1 MVKTRTKT
9 SPVWEK
15 FSLSSDNKRAKC
27 NHCGE
32 TLEYNSRYGPRNLI
46 QHLETQRCL
55 KRKSS
60 KGRKLRGSRKR
71 RSRKLR
77 SRKLRSRRSRSRRS
91 RSRRSRSRRSR
102 SRKSRSRRSRKTR
115 SRRSRSRRSRSRRSR
130 SRRSRR
136 TRSRRKARRSY
147 MTKSSKVWSMYTIS
161 KNNNRATCK
170 NCGKILVYSSK
181 SGPRNLVLHLNSKRC
196 VDA

>member
-91 RSRRSRSRRSR
+91 RSRRSRSR
-102 SRKSRSRRSRKTR
+102 KSRSRRSRKT
-115 SRRSRSRRSRSRRSR
+115 RSRRSRSRRSR